1 MNGETMFR
9 RRIISAA
16 SGAEGRGAAV
26 QRPERRWTLR
36 SVAVL
41 GVATLALA
49 ACGDDGDE
57 PGEGTG
63 DTFEGTFTLGI
74 VLPQTG
80 GLATFGEGM
89 IAASEFAVQEVNQAG
104 GVWGNDINA
113 IIQDEG
119 PAEEPEVVQAA
130 ADAMVS
136 QGAHAIIG
144 AASSTSS
151 ENIIENLFNQ
161 KIVQVSPSNTGVAF
175 SDHEFGDY
183 YFRTA
188 PSDVLQGS
196 VLAELALE
204 DGHQSLAIMGQQTAY
219 GESLAAQIEDV
230 FTAGGGEVLTTEFY
244 DLAQTEYAAEASAMA
259 DAGADAFVLISYE
272 ESRQII
278 PALVGAGL
286 DPQETQWYFVDGNN
300 LNYSEDF
307 DPGLLEG
314 VKATT
319 PGPAPEEF
327 FGRLEA
333 FRAGLPETVY
343 TPESY
348 DAVITVALAAIAANA
363 DDRDAIRDAMFE
375 VASGGT
381 ACTTFAECKQML
393 EAGQDID
400 YNGVTGPISWTP
412 PSGDPTEATIG
423 IFEFDADNA
432 PARIDE
438 RVGQM

>member
-1 MNGETMFR
+1 MFR
-9 RRIISAA
+9 RHFAWRSA
-16 SGAEGRGAAV
+16 
-26 QRPERRWTLR
+26 
-36 SVAVL
+36 AVL
-41 GVATLALA
+41 GVAALALT
-49 ACGDDGDE
+49 ACADDGD
-57 PGEGTG
+57 G
-63 DTFEGTFTLGI
+63 DQDGAGAFEGTFTLGI

-80 GLATFGEGM
+80 GLATFGEAM
-89 IAASEFAVQEVNQAG
+89 IAASELAVQDVNEAG

-113 IIQDEG
+113 LIQDEG
-119 PAEEPEVVQAA
+119 PSEEAEVVQAA

-136 QGAHAIIG
+136 QGANAIIG

-151 ENIIENLFNQ
+151 QNIIENLYNQ
-161 KIVQVSPSNTGVAF
+161 KIIQVSPSNTGVAF
-175 SDHEFGDY
+175 SEHQFGDY

-204 DGHQSLAIMGQQTAY
+204 DGHQTLAILGQQTEY
-219 GESLAAQIEDV
+219 GESLAAQIEKV
-230 FTAGGGEVLTTEFY
+230 FTAGGGEVVATEFY

-259 DAGADAFVLISYE
+259 GAGADAFVLISYE
-272 ESRQII
+272 ESRQAI

-300 LNYSEDF
+300 LDYGDDF
-307 DPGLLEG
+307 DEGLLEG

-327 FGRLEA
+327 FTRLDQ
-333 FRAGLPETVY
+333 FRAGLPEHVY
-343 TPESY
+343 APESY
-348 DAVITVALAAIAANA
+348 DAVIAVALAAIAADT
-363 DDRDAIRDAMFE
+363 DDPDTVRDAMFE
-375 VASGGT
+375 VVQGGT
-381 ACTTFAECKQML
+381 ACTTFAECRDL
-393 EAGQDID
+393 LLAGEDID

-423 IFEFDADNA
+423 IFEYGADNA
-432 PARIDE
+432 PARVDE

>member
-1 MNGETMFR
+1 
-9 RRIISAA
+9 
-16 SGAEGRGAAV
+16 
-26 QRPERRWTLR
+26 
-36 SVAVL
+36 VL
-41 GVATLALA
+41 GVAALALA
-49 ACGDDGDE
+49 ACADEGDGDQD
-57 PGEGTG
+57 GAGA
-63 DTFEGTFTLGI
+63 FEGTFTLGI

-80 GLATFGEGM
+80 GLATFGEAM
-89 IAASEFAVQEVNQAG
+89 IAASELAVQDVNEAG

-113 IIQDEG
+113 LIQDEG
-119 PAEEPEVVQAA
+119 PAEEAEVVQAA

-136 QGAHAIIG
+136 QGANAIIG

-151 ENIIENLFNQ
+151 QNIIENLYNQ
-161 KIVQVSPSNTGVAF
+161 KIIQVSPSNTGVAF
-175 SDHEFGDY
+175 SKHQFGDY

-204 DGHQSLAIMGQQTAY
+204 DGHQTLAILGQQTAY
-219 GESLAAQIEDV
+219 GESLAAQIEEV
-230 FTAGGGEVLTTEFY
+230 FTAGGGEVVATEFY
-244 DLAQTEYAAEASAMA
+244 DLAQTEYGAEASAMA

-272 ESRQII
+272 ESKQAI

-300 LNYSEDF
+300 LDYSEDF
-307 DPGLLEG
+307 DEGLLEG

-327 FGRLEA
+327 FTRLDQ
-333 FRAGLPETVY
+333 FRAGLPEHVY
-343 TPESY
+343 APESY
-348 DAVITVALAAIAANA
+348 DAVIAVALAATAADT
-363 DDRDAIRDAMFE
+363 DDPDAIRDAMFE
-375 VASGGT
+375 VAQGGT
-381 ACTTFAECKQML
+381 ACTTFVECRDL
-393 EAGQDID
+393 LLAGEDID

-423 IFEFDADNA
+423 IFEYGADNV
-432 PARIDE
+432 PARVDE